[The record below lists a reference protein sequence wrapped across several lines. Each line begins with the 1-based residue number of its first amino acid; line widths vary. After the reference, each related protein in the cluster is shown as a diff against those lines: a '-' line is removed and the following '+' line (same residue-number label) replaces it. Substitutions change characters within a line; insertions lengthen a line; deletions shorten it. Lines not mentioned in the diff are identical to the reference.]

1 MVDYSKVVRG
11 CVFAALLLLFV
22 SLASAG
28 AKAQSLASAG
38 AKAGTAPCSPGT
50 GVCVLTWQQDTGL
63 DTACSECVYRTGE
76 NLDEGALIASAIKQD
91 FGLLCSAS
99 LDGQVFGQ
107 PLVVTNVTIN
117 NVTYG
122 RAVYVVTQKD
132 TLYAIDG
139 NPADN
144 PPCQI
149 LNGNG
154 NGVSLLASG
163 QYEVD
168 CNHVGGG
175 KVSCTNTIGPYIGI
189 LSTPVINLSGNGGTI
204 YLVTETQNCDPQ
216 TGCKPATWGH
226 YLHAVDIQTFADQSV
241 QIYPPGD
248 QSGAS
253 SFSHVHIQRPGLLY
267 LTASQSGLTQDTV
280 YVAFSMMDGAGL
292 PYPNGAIFG
301 YNPGNLV
308 QSATP
313 FYFQTS
319 EGLNQNDGGGIW
331 QGSGAP
337 AFGSTSAGKLIY
349 FNTANGSVGNSPVT
363 TWDNSFLSLNPNL
376 TMPTGTPYFTP
387 VDQFFRSDASCT
399 EPGGNDVDFGSGS
412 VLLIPDSKLANWPY
426 VAVSGDKEGG
436 LWFMD
441 RSNPGGHNT
450 QCDLPTPT
458 CSCTPSGSNPSG
470 NIQTVWTSTPYMGHE
485 IHNGMAF
492 WERSFP
498 ALPRVPYLFVVPQG
512 NLLRYQLCNYSFATD
527 PACNP
532 VPQRATGNFAE
543 GATPTISAASTTAVS
558 AVVWAT
564 SETGGLAQPTG
575 CTSTPQPGCG
585 GTLEAF
591 DAVSLKL
598 LYSNH
603 TCLNRDVLA
612 PTVKYSVPTV
622 ANGNVYLG
630 THQVDGTGAPLPGG
644 MFYIFGLNAAQCT

>member
-1 MVDYSKVVRG
+1 MWGKTMGDYSKVVRC
-11 CVFAALLLLFV
+11 CVFVALLLLFV
-22 SLASAG
+22 SLASAR
-28 AKAQSLASAG
+28 AKAQ
-38 AKAGTAPCSPGT
+38 TAPCSPGT

-63 DTACSECVYRTGE
+63 DTACSECIYRTGE
-76 NLDEGALIASAIKQD
+76 NLDEGTLTASAIKQN

-99 LDGQVFGQ
+99 LDGQVFSQ

-117 NVTYG
+117 NVTY
-122 RAVYVVTQKD
+122 RRVVYVVTQKD

-139 NPADN
+139 DPTDN

-168 CNHVGGG
+168 CTYVGGG
-175 KVSCTNTIGPYIGI
+175 INSCANTIGPYIGI
-189 LSTPVINLSGNGGTI
+189 LGTPVINLSGNGGTI

-216 TGCKPATWGH
+216 TECKPVTWGH
-226 YLHAVDIQTFADQSV
+226 YLHAVDIQTFADTSI

-248 QSGAS
+248 QNGAS
-253 SFSHVHIQRPGLLY
+253 SFSHAHIQRPGLLY

-313 FYFQTS
+313 FYFQSS

-331 QGSGAP
+331 QGGGAP
-337 AFGSTSAGKLIY
+337 AFGSTGIGELIF
-349 FNTANGSVGNSPVT
+349 FNTANGSVGDSLTVQ
-363 TWDNSFLSLNPNL
+363 TWDDSFIALNPNL
-376 TMPTGTPYFTP
+376 TMPGVGTPYFTP
-387 VDQFFRSDASCT
+387 VDQFFRSDASCH
-399 EPGGNDVDFGSGS
+399 PPSGNDVDYGSGS
-412 VLLIPDSKLANWPY
+412 VMLIPDSKLTNWPY
-426 VAVSGDKEGG
+426 LAVSGDKEGG
-436 LWFMD
+436 VWFID
-441 RSNPGGHNT
+441 RSNPGGHNS

-458 CSCTPSGSNPSG
+458 CSCTPSGNNPSG
-470 NIQTVWTSTPYMGHE
+470 NIQTVWTGTAYKGHL
-485 IHNGMAF
+485 IHSGMAF

-498 ALPRVPYLFVVPQG
+498 GLPKAPYLYVIPQG
-512 NLLRYQLCNYSFATD
+512 NLTRYQLCNYASATD
-527 PACNP
+527 PVCNP
-532 VPQRATGNFAE
+532 VPQKTTANFPY
-543 GATPTISAASTTAVS
+543 GATPTISAASSKAIS

-564 SETGGLAQPTG
+564 AEPGGQAQPTG
-575 CTSTPQPGCG
+575 CTSSPQPGCG

-591 DAVSLKL
+591 DAVTLKN

-603 TCLNRDVLA
+603 TCLNRDALA
-612 PTVKYSVPTV
+612 PTVKFSVPTV

-630 THQVDGTGAPLPGG
+630 THAVDSNGKPISGG
-644 MFYIFGLNAAQCT
+644 MLYIFGLNAAQCS